1 MAKRKVADMTYAQK
15 VAHANDKFRAEALA
29 AALETTDL
37 HNAGRTDDIDQFRK
51 DSYKQ
56 ALKEAKS

>member
-1 MAKRKVADMTYAQK
+1 MPKRKVADMTYAQK

-29 AALETTDL
+29 DALENTEL